1 MNGLL
6 SWSSVAQEEKW
17 QLLEQFLI
25 FLPLETNA
33 MLAVDFAL
41 RQKSSLT
48 ELGTDCCNV
57 FLQRVHDPEM
67 YPKLM
72 AFSENAKYWQLSF
85 QTFCGLL
92 LVKWM
97 WQRADTIFLVF
108 LFLSLVW
115 GKERSVEVYM
125 VCLYKKNGRRQNPY
139 LRSQNNT
146 INIIKYFQSRVYKAK
161 NLDL

>member
-1 MNGLL
+1 
-6 SWSSVAQEEKW
+6 
-17 QLLEQFLI
+17 
-25 FLPLETNA
+25 

-85 QTFCGLL
+85 QTLCGLL
-92 LVKWM
+92 LVK
-97 WQRADTIFLVF
+97 
-108 LFLSLVW
+108 
-115 GKERSVEVYM
+115 
-125 VCLYKKNGRRQNPY
+125 
-139 LRSQNNT
+139 
-146 INIIKYFQSRVYKAK
+146 
-161 NLDL
+161 